1 MPKFTKPRAPRPQ
14 MEVYSSSH
22 AKSWGYNALPGPVTS
37 LYSLIMAGSITGLAY
52 FAGDKWGGGQGNL
65 WSIIAISVMTVIG
78 LIIMG
83 FRARK
88 AKREQEEQ
96 GEGFESALRGSA
108 AGGWDGSV
116 NDPAEI
122 ARLDD
127 MRSNFQK
134 GIQAF
139 KEYGKD
145 IYSLPWYVIVGEP
158 GSGKTEA
165 IRRSELRFPDALQD
179 KLQGTG
185 GTYSMHWW
193 FTNQAIILDT
203 AGAILMQPEAAA
215 RFEEFLTLLRTR
227 RPACPI
233 NGMILTIPTDSLLA
247 DPPAVAEQK
256 ARTIAAQLAI
266 IQKALDVRFPIYLMI
281 SKSDRLPGF
290 REFFDAEGQAGF
302 ERQMTGWSNP
312 ATLGESFAPERIYD
326 AVETIAQ
333 RLQGRAL
340 ALLADP
346 ISPNHAGR
354 RLDEVD
360 ALYSFPQVLRT
371 LSPRLRLYLDIIFQT
386 GTWAT
391 KPPFFRGLY
400 FTSALREG
408 AQLDQQLAQALGM
421 SVNQLPPGG
430 FFAREKSVFLRD
442 LFMEKIFQER
452 GLVTRLFDIGAHLR
466 KRLTTF
472 YGATAALLLLALGLA
487 WIVKN
492 RIEDQLN
499 RDQQLWADANGTWN
513 NGAFLPVITR
523 SNEHSEG
530 SKDRPAWTW
539 TADRPVKP
547 GTSNIGLLEEIQ
559 NRVNEPISLS
569 WVFSPVGEWRDFLAR
584 RRQGF
589 LTLAEGSVMKPVL
602 DAARERILWDTAVG
616 ATTSDATQKRMA
628 KAYEQL
634 LLLETWL
641 DKKPAAK
648 PDKKAWEAFFTDLIA
663 YILDPAPP
671 GGLPTEPQ
679 SGAVPPDAAPA
690 ASPMPLVKDL
700 VSMASSV
707 YDQDLVLPSR
717 TWLSESAVENLPLEE
732 SALAK
737 AADFIFGNTRQEAES
752 NEQQKAEKLA
762 EKRRAVERITEA
774 EKAILR
780 LVEEKPAGPRVVVE
794 MDGLQPFRAAVAN
807 YEKVIMNDGSS
818 PRSALSMDLVT
829 NTAKNILTA
838 ADALED
844 DAPDGLIHAAAAAKK
859 QKQGSTTASTN
870 AEEGDSA
877 WEEARKRLAEYEK
890 CFKPIQAI
898 DANLSMD
905 NMVGNLSQK
914 LQAAAAVVREQQGS
928 AVPAAKSEPETDAA
942 KIEAYLKKFRGTPL
956 IAKVFDDYRR
966 ILLAY
971 LDPKLKFPLV
981 LCKTSYDDYFQ
992 FESECENLARVEK
1005 DRDDIEALSDGL
1017 YQCAEKDVLDRLMD
1031 RLAAVFRIKQAMKSG
1046 SLSIE
1051 MDAVAPAVKKT
1062 VQESPPDPAAGFGP
1076 AGAPVPVPVPKEIQD
1091 GCLNMKISIGG
1102 RDMVDGPPTGDNK
1115 PVPYKGI
1122 EPVKITLS
1130 YSEPSPVNVRFY
1142 HYNSLEPRWSL
1153 LREVATSGRI
1163 RFPIQTSGK
1172 SFSITSSPSLPAG
1185 QWPKRSDLGLS
1196 PEPPS
1201 R

>member
-1 MPKFTKPRAPRPQ
+1 MPKFSRPSAPRPQ
-14 MEVYSSSH
+14 MEVYTSSH
-22 AKSWGYNALPGPVTS
+22 AKNWGYNALPGPVTS
-37 LYSLIMAGSITGLAY
+37 LYSLIMAGSVTGLAY
-52 FAGDKWGGGQGNL
+52 FAGDKWGNGQGTL
-65 WSIIAISVMTVIG
+65 WSIIAISVMTAIG
-78 LIIMG
+78 MVVMG

-88 AKREQEEQ
+88 AKREHEEQ

-108 AGGWDGSV
+108 AGWDGSV

-139 KEYGKD
+139 KDYGKD

-215 RFEEFLTLLRTR
+215 RFEEFLNLLREH

-247 DPPAVAEQK
+247 DPPHVAEQK
-256 ARTIAAQLAI
+256 ARTIAAQLGM

-312 ATLGESFAPERIYD
+312 DPLGQPFAPERIYE
-326 AVETIAQ
+326 AVESIAR

-346 ISPNHAGR
+346 ISPNPAAR

-442 LFMEKIFQER
+442 LFMEKIFQES

-492 RIEDQLN
+492 RIEEQLN

-513 NGAFLPVITR
+513 NGTFLPVLTR
-523 SNEHSEG
+523 SNEHSEAT
-530 SKDRPAWTW
+530 KDRPAWTW
-539 TADRPVKP
+539 TADRTVK
-547 GTSNIGLLEEIQ
+547 GNTSSLGLLEEIQ
-559 NRVNEPISLS
+559 KRVNEPISLS
-569 WVFSPVGEWRDFLAR
+569 WVFSPVGEWNDFLSR
-584 RRQGF
+584 RRQAF
-589 LTLAEGSVMKPVL
+589 LTLAEGSIMKPVL
-602 DAARERILWDTAVG
+602 DAARERILWDTAIG

-634 LLLETWL
+634 LLLETWVGG
-641 DKKPAAK
+641 KASPA
-648 PDKKAWEAFFTDLIA
+648 PDKKVWETFFTDLLA

-671 GGLPTEPQ
+671 GGVPASLTPQTE
-679 SGAVPPDAAPA
+679 APPAPPAPA
-690 ASPMPLVKDL
+690 APLPIVKDL
-700 VSMASSV
+700 VAIAQTV
-707 YDQDLVLPSR
+707 YSQELDLPSR
-717 TWLSESAVENLPLEE
+717 NWMSEGAVDGLPLEE

-737 AADFIFGNTRQEAES
+737 SADFIFGNTRQEAES

-762 EKRRAVERITEA
+762 NKKRAVERIMEA

-780 LVEEKPAGPRVVVE
+780 LAEEKPAGPRVVVE
-794 MDGLQPFRAAVAN
+794 MDGLQPFRDAVAN
-807 YEKVIMNDGSS
+807 YEKVIKNDGSS

-829 NTAKNILTA
+829 NTAKNILA
-838 ADALED
+838 AAEALDD
-844 DAPDGLIHAAAAAKK
+844 DAPDGLVHAAIAAKK

-870 AEEGDSA
+870 ANEGDTA
-877 WEEARKRLAEYEK
+877 WEEARKRLVEYEK

-905 NMVGNLSQK
+905 NMIGNLSQK
-914 LQAAAAVVREQQGS
+914 LQAAAAVVRDQQGS
-928 AVPAAKSEPETDAA
+928 AAPAAEPAPETDAS

-956 IAKVFDDYRR
+956 IATVFKNYRQS
-966 ILLAY
+966 LLTY
-971 LDPKLKFPLV
+971 LNPKLKFPLV
-981 LCKTSYDDYFQ
+981 LCNTGYDDYFQ
-992 FESECENLARVEK
+992 FESECENLAKVEK
-1005 DRDDIEALSDGL
+1005 DRNDIQALSDGL
-1017 YQCAEKDVLDRLMD
+1017 YQCAEKQDLDRLMEK
-1031 RLAAVFRIKQAMKSG
+1031 LSSVLRIKQALKGG

-1062 VQESPPDPAAGFGP
+1062 VQEPVPDPAAGFGTP
-1076 AGAPVPVPVPKEIQD
+1076 GAAPMPVPKEIQD
-1091 GCLNMKISIGG
+1091 GCLNMRISIGG

-1122 EPVKITLS
+1122 EPVKIILR
-1130 YSEPSPVNVRFY
+1130 YSAPAPVNEKSY
-1142 HYNSLEPRWSL
+1142 YYSSPESRWSL
-1153 LREVATSGRI
+1153 LREVATSGRN
-1163 RFPIQTSGK
+1163 RFPIQNSGK

-1185 QWPKRSDLGLS
+1185 QWPKRSDLDLP